1 MSRWVRLKVS
11 VFIKQYKANEAPQ
24 RLGTININVRKGLI
38 SHLIKLFFISQ
49 IILVLLTNLLN
60 SCALLKLDGK

>member
-1 MSRWVRLKVS
+1 MKPS
-11 VFIKQYKANEAPQ
+11 EARHLGPQ
-24 RLGTININVRKGLI
+24 NINVRKGLI

-49 IILVLLTNLLN
+49 IILALLTNLLN